1 MATQHQ
7 LTRRRAVRL
16 AAAATALPLVH
27 IRTAGAAGKLAL
39 AFWDHWVPGGNAAM
53 TKQITAWAATNHVEV
68 TVDYM
73 SAGNKLLI
81 TAGAEEQAR
90 AGHDVISQPVWEIHH
105 HAHSFEPVDDVM
117 QRLTAKYGPVNEVSD
132 YLARIDGHWLAVPSN
147 SGAQN
152 QPPCGRISVLK
163 QQAGLDVL
171 AMYPVNTDY
180 TAGADAWTWD
190 AHLQAASACFK
201 AGMPFALG
209 LSDCG
214 DAVDFHGMLFA
225 AFGAELV
232 DAKGNITLQTD
243 AILQVMDYGQH
254 LVKFL
259 PKDVMAY
266 DSASNN
272 RALISGKSAL
282 IFNPPSAWAVAKR
295 DAPNVAQDC
304 WTFSAPRGP
313 KGRFVAYN
321 PYFWGIWS
329 WCRNKTAAK
338 ELLEFLSERE
348 QVLERTTAV
357 QGFDVPPFDSMLDFK
372 VWEEVEPPRGTVYH
386 YPIRP
391 SHHARPHV
399 AGLPAPPDI
408 AAQIYVRG
416 VMPKMFAK
424 LFSGQTIDQAIA
436 WAQEELEGFVR

>member
-1 MATQHQ
+1 MANRI
-7 LTRRRAVRL
+7 TRRRVLQASAAV
-16 AAAATALPLVH
+16 LPLVH

-39 AFWDHWVPGGNAAM
+39 AFWDHWVPGGNDAM
-53 TKQITAWAATNHVEV
+53 TRQINAWAQQNHVEV

-73 SAGNKLLI
+73 SAGNKLQI
-81 TAGAEEQAR
+81 TAAAEEQAR
-90 AGHDVISQPVWEIHH
+90 TGHDAIALPVWEVHNH
-105 HAHSFEPVDDVM
+105 GRAFEPVDDVM
-117 QRLTAKYGPVNEVSD
+117 QRLTAKYGPTNEVCE
-132 YLARIDGHWLAVPSN
+132 YLARINGHWMAVPSN

-163 QQAGLDVL
+163 DKAGLDL
-171 AMYPVNTDY
+171 PAMYPVSDDHTP
-180 TAGADAWTWD
+180 AAEAWTWD
-190 AHLQAASACFK
+190 AHLKAAEACHK
-201 AGMPFALG
+201 AGLPFALG

-232 DAKGNITLQTD
+232 DAKGNITLKTPEMR
-243 AILQVMDYGQH
+243 QVMEYGQQ
-254 LVKFL
+254 LVKYL
-259 PKDVMAY
+259 PKDVEAY

-295 DAPNVAQDC
+295 DAPAVARDC

-329 WCRNKTAAK
+329 FSKNKTAAK
-338 ELLEFLSERE
+338 EILEFLSQRE
-348 QVLERTTAV
+348 QVEERTRKV
-357 QGFDVPPFDSMLDFK
+357 EGFDVPPFDSMLDFK
-372 VWEEVEPPRGTVYH
+372 IWEEVEPPLGTVYN

-399 AGLPAPPDI
+399 AGVPAPPDI
-408 AAQIYVRG
+408 AVQIYNRG
-416 VMPKMFAK
+416 IMPKMFGK
-424 LFSGQTIDQAIA
+424 LFAGQSIEQAIA
-436 WAQEELEGFVR
+436 WADDELSGFLR